1 MPPLLGM
8 TDESLVM
15 AFLASSNNV
24 SRSGP
29 VIFRSITCEP
39 PNPRP
44 KIEVCLA
51 KPNVPGSEKIV
62 LRSIGTSSFA
72 RVLSVADVP
81 MKVEVDRDIYQKR
94 AIFTGPLSH
103 SSNLTRGHSVEIF
116 NRLKIEGHSFGFSP
130 GSAQ

>member
-15 AFLASSNNV
+15 AFLASSNKV

-103 SSNLTRGHSVEIF
+103 S
-116 NRLKIEGHSFGFSP
+116 
-130 GSAQ
+130 